1 MIEGIRHT
9 GLVVRDISRS
19 KSFWIDIM
27 GFSLINE
34 MKESGPHIDNMIG
47 LKNIEVL
54 TAKLSSKDGKIL
66 ELLEFKSHA
75 QDSYNKMKP
84 YSLGFTHIAL
94 NVKNLNNMISALKAN
109 NFSFPGEPQL
119 SLDKKV
125 SVIYAYGEDNIILEL
140 VETH

>member
-1 MIEGIRHT
+1 
-9 GLVVRDISRS
+9 
-19 KSFWIDIM
+19 M